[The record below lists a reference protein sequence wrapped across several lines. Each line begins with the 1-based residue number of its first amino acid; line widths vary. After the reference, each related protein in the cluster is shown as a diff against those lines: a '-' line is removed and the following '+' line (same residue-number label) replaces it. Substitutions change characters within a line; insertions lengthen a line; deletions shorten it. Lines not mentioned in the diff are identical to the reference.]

1 MIETARDLFAGSKL
15 WGVWFRLAYRE
26 LQLSVKRTVLGP
38 LWLIIHR
45 LFIAVAFSF
54 LGAILFG
61 STAGLNTD
69 ILVGFMVFAVMNGYL
84 QSANSALISTS
95 SFADSGLPVSVR
107 FLKPWAKEF
116 QLSLLSAGVLS
127 IVSISI
133 GTFSVKT
140 FLFIFAVTIVISLW
154 GLGLMFAIAPAAL
167 RFRDVAQIVTF
178 ASTVLMFLSPIF
190 WKIEDIKNK
199 ELADIILTYNPIAD
213 FIFIFRDVINNE
225 TLNTDYIRA
234 SCIQTIVILVIG
246 FISFAATRRRI
257 PYWS

>member
-1 MIETARDLFAGSKL
+1 MKETTKDLLSGTKL
-15 WGVWFRLAYRE
+15 WKLWSRLAYRE

-45 LFIAVAFSF
+45 IFMAVAFSF

-69 ILVGFMVFAVMNGYL
+69 ILVGFMVFAVINGYL
-84 QSANSALISTS
+84 QSANSALVSTAS
-95 SFADSGLPVSVR
+95 LSDSGLPVSVR

-133 GTFSVKT
+133 GTFSLKT
-140 FLFIFAVTIVISLW
+140 CLLIFALILFISLW
-154 GLGLMFAIAPAAL
+154 GLGLMFAIAPVAL

-178 ASTVLMFLSPIF
+178 ASTILMFLSPIF
-190 WKIEDIKNK
+190 WKIEDIKTR
-199 ELADIILTYNPIAD
+199 ELADIILTYNPVAD
-213 FIFIFRDVINNE
+213 FIFIFREVINNE
-225 TLNTDYIRA
+225 TLNTNYLRA

-257 PYWS
+257 PYWN

>member
-1 MIETARDLFAGSKL
+1 MKDTARDLFAGITL
-15 WGVWFRLAYRE
+15 WKVWFRLAFRE

-45 LFIAVAFSF
+45 IFIAVAFSF

-61 STAGLNTD
+61 TNAGLNTD
-69 ILVGFMVFAVMNGYL
+69 VLVGFMVFAIMTGYL
-84 QSANSALISTS
+84 QAANTALVTTASLS
-95 SFADSGLPVSVR
+95 DSGLPISVR

-116 QLSLLSAGVLS
+116 QLCLLSAGVLTIAS
-127 IVSISI
+127 IVTGAFSLKTVLLIS
-133 GTFSVKT
+133 V
-140 FLFIFAVTIVISLW
+140 LTIVISLW

-199 ELADIILTYNPIAD
+199 ELAEVILTYNPIAD
-213 FIFIFRDVINNE
+213 FIFIFRDAVNNQA
-225 TLNTDYIRA
+225 LNTNYIR
-234 SCIQTIVILVIG
+234 SGIIQTTVILVIG
-246 FISFAATRRRI
+246 FITFTATRRRI

>member
-1 MIETARDLFAGSKL
+1 MKETIRDLLAGTNL
-15 WGVWFRLAYRE
+15 WGVWFKLAYRE

-38 LWLIIHR
+38 IWLIIHR
-45 LFIAVAFSF
+45 IFIAVAFSF
-54 LGAILFG
+54 LGVILFG

-84 QSANSALISTS
+84 QCANSALISTA

-107 FLKPWAKEF
+107 FLKAWAKEF

-133 GTFSVKT
+133 GTFSVKI
-140 FLFIFAVTIVISLW
+140 FLFIFASTIVISLW

-167 RFRDVAQIVTF
+167 RFRDVAQIITF

-199 ELADIILTYNPIAD
+199 ELADLILTYNPIAD
-213 FIFIFRDVINNE
+213 FIFIFQIG
-225 TLNTDYIRA
+225 RA
-234 SCIQTIVILVIG
+234 HV
-246 FISFAATRRRI
+246 
-257 PYWS
+257 

>member
-1 MIETARDLFAGSKL
+1 MMETSRDLFAGTKL
-15 WGVWFRLAYRE
+15 WSLWSRLAYRE

-45 LFIAVAFSF
+45 IFIAVAFSF

-61 STAGLNTD
+61 STTGLNID
-69 ILVGFMVFAVMNGYL
+69 ILVGFMIFAVMNGYL
-84 QSANSALISTS
+84 QSANSALISTAS
-95 SFADSGLPVSVR
+95 LSDSGLPVSVR

-127 IVSISI
+127 IVSISV

-140 FLFIFAVTIVISLW
+140 FFFIFVLTIVISLW

-167 RFRDVAQIVTF
+167 RFRDVAQIITF

-199 ELADIILTYNPIAD
+199 QLADTILSYNPIAD
-213 FIFIFRDVINNE
+213 FIFIFREVINNE
-225 TLNTDYIRA
+225 NVNTAYLRS

-246 FISFAATRRRI
+246 FISFAVTRRRI

>member
-1 MIETARDLFAGSKL
+1 MKETTKDLFAGTKL
-15 WGVWFRLAYRE
+15 WKLWSRLAYRE

-45 LFIAVAFSF
+45 IFMAVAFSF

-69 ILVGFMVFAVMNGYL
+69 ILIGFMVFAIITGYL
-84 QSANSALISTS
+84 QSANSALVSTAS
-95 SFADSGLPVSVR
+95 LSDSGLPVSVR
-107 FLKPWAKEF
+107 FLKPWAREF

-127 IVSISI
+127 IVSISL
-133 GTFSVKT
+133 GTFSLKT
-140 FLFIFAVTIVISLW
+140 FLLITALILVMSLW
-154 GLGLMFAIAPAAL
+154 GLGLMFAIAPVAL

-213 FIFIFRDVINNE
+213 FIFILREVINNE
-225 TLNTDYIRA
+225 SLNADYIRG

-257 PYWS
+257 PYWN

>member
-1 MIETARDLFAGSKL
+1 MRETTKDLSAGTKL
-15 WGVWFRLAYRE
+15 WSVWFRLAYRE

-61 STAGLNTD
+61 STTGLNTD

-84 QSANSALISTS
+84 QSANSALISTAS
-95 SFADSGLPVSVR
+95 LSDSGLPVSVR

-127 IVSISI
+127 IVSIST
-133 GTFSVKT
+133 GTFSLKT
-140 FLFIFAVTIVISLW
+140 FLLIFALTVVISLW

-167 RFRDVAQIVTF
+167 RFRDVAQVITF
-178 ASTVLMFLSPIF
+178 ASTILMFLSPIF

-213 FIFIFRDVINNE
+213 FIFIFREVINNG
-225 TLNTDYIRA
+225 TVDAPYLR
-234 SCIQTIVILVIG
+234 SGCIQTIVILVIG

>member
-1 MIETARDLFAGSKL
+1 M
-15 WGVWFRLAYRE
+15 AYRE

-45 LFIAVAFSF
+45 LFIAVAFSL

-61 STAGLNTD
+61 RTTGLNID
-69 ILVGFMVFAVMNGYL
+69 VLVGFMVFAVMNGYL
-84 QSANSALISTS
+84 QSANSALISTTS
-95 SFADSGLPVSVR
+95 LTDSGLPISVR
-107 FLKPWAKEF
+107 FFKPWAKEF

-127 IVSISI
+127 IVSIST
-133 GTFSVKT
+133 GTFSLKT
-140 FLFIFAVTIVISLW
+140 FLLIIALTVVISLW
-154 GLGLMFAIAPAAL
+154 GLGLIFGIAPLAL

-178 ASTVLMFLSPIF
+178 ASTILMFLSPIF

-199 ELADIILTYNPIAD
+199 ELANIILTYNPVAD
-213 FIFIFRDVINNE
+213 FIFIFREVINNE
-225 TLNTDYIRA
+225 TVNTAYLR
-234 SCIQTIVILVIG
+234 SSFIQTFVILVIG

>member
-1 MIETARDLFAGSKL
+1 MIETARDLFAGTKL

-38 LWLIIHR
+38 LWLMLHR
-45 LFIAVAFSF
+45 LLIAVAFSL
-54 LGAILFG
+54 LGAILWG
-61 STAGLNTD
+61 TKSGLNVD
-69 ILVGFMVFAVMNGYL
+69 VLIGYLVFAMMIGFL
-84 QSANSALISTS
+84 QSANTALISTVNLT
-95 SFADSGLPVSVR
+95 DSGLPISVR
-107 FLKPWAKEF
+107 FLKPWAREF
-116 QLSLLSAGVLS
+116 QLSLLSAGVLA
-127 IVSISI
+127 IVSMAT
-133 GTFSVKT
+133 GAFDLKT
-140 FLFIFAVTIVISLW
+140 LFLILAFTIIISLW
-154 GLGLMFAIAPAAL
+154 GVGLMFAIAPVAL

-199 ELADIILTYNPIAD
+199 ELADLILTYNPIAD

-234 SCIQTIVILVIG
+234 SCIQTIVILAIG
-246 FISFAATRRRI
+246 FISFAVTRRRI

>member
-1 MIETARDLFAGSKL
+1 M
-15 WGVWFRLAYRE
+15 
-26 LQLSVKRTVLGP
+26 
-38 LWLIIHR
+38 
-45 LFIAVAFSF
+45 AVAFSF

-69 ILVGFMVFAVMNGYL
+69 ILIGFMVFAIITGYL
-84 QSANSALISTS
+84 QSANSALVSTAS
-95 SFADSGLPVSVR
+95 LSDSGLPVSVR
-107 FLKPWAKEF
+107 FLKPWAREF

-127 IVSISI
+127 IVSISL
-133 GTFSVKT
+133 GTFSLKT
-140 FLFIFAVTIVISLW
+140 FLLITALILVMSLW
-154 GLGLMFAIAPAAL
+154 GLGLMFAIAPVAL

-213 FIFIFRDVINNE
+213 FIFILREVINNE
-225 TLNTDYIRA
+225 SLNADYIRG

-257 PYWS
+257 PYWN

>member
-1 MIETARDLFAGSKL
+1 MKETTKDLFAGTKL
-15 WGVWFRLAYRE
+15 WKLWSRLAYRE

-45 LFIAVAFSF
+45 IFMAVAFSF

-69 ILVGFMVFAVMNGYL
+69 ILIGFMVFAIINGYL
-84 QSANSALISTS
+84 QSANSALVSTAS
-95 SFADSGLPVSVR
+95 LSDSGLPVSVR

-127 IVSISI
+127 IVSISV
-133 GTFSVKT
+133 GTFSLKT
-140 FLFIFAVTIVISLW
+140 FLLIFALILFISLW
-154 GLGLMFAIAPAAL
+154 GLGLMFAIAPVAL

-178 ASTVLMFLSPIF
+178 ASTILMFLSPIF

-213 FIFIFRDVINNE
+213 FIFIFREVINNE
-225 TLNTDYIRA
+225 TLNTDYLRA
-234 SCIQTIVILVIG
+234 SCIQTLVILVVG
-246 FISFAATRRRI
+246 YLSFALTRRRI

>member
-1 MIETARDLFAGSKL
+1 MMETSRDLFAGTKL
-15 WGVWFRLAYRE
+15 WSLWSRLAYRE

-45 LFIAVAFSF
+45 IFIAVAFSF

-61 STAGLNTD
+61 STAGLNID
-69 ILVGFMVFAVMNGYL
+69 ILVGFMVFAVMNGFL
-84 QSANSALISTS
+84 QSANSALISTAS
-95 SFADSGLPVSVR
+95 LSDSGLPVSVR

-127 IVSISI
+127 IVSISV

-140 FLFIFAVTIVISLW
+140 FFFIFLLTIVISLW

-167 RFRDVAQIVTF
+167 RFRDVAQIITF
-178 ASTVLMFLSPIF
+178 ASTILMFLSPIF

-199 ELADIILTYNPIAD
+199 ELADIILSYNPIAD
-213 FIFIFRDVINNE
+213 FIFIFREVINNE
-225 TLNTDYIRA
+225 TVNTAYFRGG
-234 SCIQTIVILVIG
+234 CIQTIVILVIG
-246 FISFAATRRRI
+246 FISFAITRRRI

>member
-1 MIETARDLFAGSKL
+1 MIQTAKDLFAGTKL

-84 QSANSALISTS
+84 QSANSALISTA
-95 SFADSGLPVSVR
+95 SFADSGLPISVR

-116 QLSLLSAGVLS
+116 QLSLLSAAVLL
-127 IVSISI
+127 IVSATT
-133 GTFSVKT
+133 GTFALKT
-140 FLFIFAVTIVISLW
+140 FFLILSFTLIISLW
-154 GLGLMFAIAPAAL
+154 GLGLMFAIAPVAL

-213 FIFIFRDVINNE
+213 FIFIFREVINNE
-225 TLNTDYIRA
+225 TVNTAYLR
-234 SCIQTIVILVIG
+234 SSFIQTIVILVIG
-246 FISFAATRRRI
+246 FIIFAATRRRI